1 MDVTW
6 SEGRGGVAY
15 DLMGHLM
22 VGLRH
27 WANNTGEALVLAVSD
42 SAKAGQIFWCVC
54 QCMGW
59 CICVDVWTYRPVA
72 DAVASEFAL

>member
-42 SAKAGQIFWCVC
+42 SAKAGQIFLVC
-54 QCMGW
+54 
-59 CICVDVWTYRPVA
+59 
-72 DAVASEFAL
+72 